1 MPDARRRGVGT
12 ALLRALEAHALR
24 VGFDEAGTLVD
35 DPGSFAFATR
45 FGFEEVDRQ
54 VEQVRAI
61 GDEPWPEV
69 PAGIEVVTVASRP
82 ELWAEAYDPLALEA
96 FADMATFRPIVV
108 SREQWERDWLDWPEA
123 MFLALADGE
132 IVGCAGSRTR

>member
-1 MPDARRRGVGT
+1 MMTPETVYLIAHLDGELAGSGLGGRSSFDYAGLHPRVLPDARRRGVGT

-24 VGFDEAGTLVD
+24 VGFNEAGTLVD

-69 PAGIEVVTVASRP
+69 PAGIEVVTVA
-82 ELWAEAYDPLALEA
+82 
-96 FADMATFRPIVV
+96 
-108 SREQWERDWLDWPEA
+108 
-123 MFLALADGE
+123 
-132 IVGCAGSRTR
+132 